1 MTAHAAIGEDVLSP
15 EDLEH
20 FESQG
25 YVVLRQA
32 VPPAQV
38 AAAVDAIWRF
48 VGMDPDDPDDWYR
61 PPHSPSGLVEIYQHQ
76 ALWDNRQSPRI
87 YRAFCQL
94 WKTDKLWVSLDRA
107 SLKLP
112 LSAKHPDW
120 KWPAFMHW
128 DLDLST
134 ETPVQF
140 GVQGVLC
147 LSDTTADQGGFHCIP
162 GMHREVLEWSK
173 LPPDRREPRI
183 LPFDHSRTRAIPAK
197 AGDFIFWHRALPH
210 GNGINRAD
218 RPRIAQY
225 ILTTPAGFNIS
236 MYEAEP
242 GHPRSGLSAEAAG
255 AEWAASPASEVLRQ
269 QRIAEW
275 ERRIG
280 PGGRALDPREAGPP
294 ADLTPL
300 GRKLLGLDFWN

>member
-1 MTAHAAIGEDVLSP
+1 MISDLASGEAVLSA

-20 FESQG
+20 FETEG
-25 YVVLRQA
+25 YVKLARA
-32 VPPAQV
+32 VPPEQV
-38 AAAVDAIWRF
+38 AAAVDAIWQF
-48 VGMDPDDPDDWYR
+48 LGMDRNDPDDWYR
-61 PPHSPSGLVEIYQHQ
+61 SPHSPNGLVEIYQHQ
-76 ALWDNRQSPRI
+76 ALWNNRQSPRI

-94 WKTDKLWVSLDRA
+94 WSTDKLWVSLDRA

-112 LSAKHPDW
+112 LSAKHPEW

-128 DLDLST
+128 DLDLDS

-147 LSDTTADQGGFHCIP
+147 LSDTTVDQGGFHCIP
-162 GMHREVLEWSK
+162 GMHREVLEWSR

-183 LPFDHSRTRAIPAK
+183 LPFDFARMRAIPAE
-197 AGDFIFWHRALPH
+197 AGDFIIWHRALPH
-210 GNGINRAD
+210 GSGINRTD

-225 ILTTPAGFNIS
+225 ILATPAGYNIS
-236 MYEAEP
+236 MYDADRGGGRLDQP
-242 GHPRSGLSAEAAG
+242 AG
-255 AEWAASPASEVLRQ
+255 SEWASTPAAEVLRR

-280 PGGRALDPREAGPP
+280 PSGRPLDPREAGPP
-294 ADLTPL
+294 ATLTPL
-300 GRKLLGLDFWN
+300 GRKLLGLDLWD